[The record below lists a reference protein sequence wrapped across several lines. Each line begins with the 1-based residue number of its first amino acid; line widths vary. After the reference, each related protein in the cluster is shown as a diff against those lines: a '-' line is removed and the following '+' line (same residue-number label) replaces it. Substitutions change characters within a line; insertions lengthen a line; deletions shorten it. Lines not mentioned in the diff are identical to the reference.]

1 MEKGI
6 TIIICTYNGS
16 LRIPETIAHIAAQQ
30 FSKAIAWEVVF
41 ADNGSTDDSSTIAI
55 GEWNKYTTSASDF
68 RVVNE
73 STPGK
78 LYALQK
84 AISEARFE
92 YFIICDDDNWLDP
105 LYVEKMYDILESDPR
120 IGAVGG
126 QGIAAT
132 GGVPLPDWFE
142 QASSDYAVGK
152 QGVATGDITKRE
164 YLWGAG
170 MGSRTAL
177 YKKMYHHF
185 PSLLI
190 GQKGVA
196 LSVEDSEYSMRLI
209 LVGYKLYY
217 HSGLLFSHFITPNRL
232 TSGYRE
238 GLASSFVASNII
250 LEKYR
255 MAVRLQRKYDH
266 RPLRKFISTVGA
278 FFKSRWSASN
288 DKRAFYKSRLQ
299 YLLPSDNGHDPMIS
313 AIRKFKEE
321 NPVK

>member
-1 MEKGI
+1 MEKGV
-6 TIIICTYNGS
+6 TILICTYNGS
-16 LRIPETIAHIAAQQ
+16 LRIPETIAHIAAQR
-30 FSKAIAWEVVF
+30 FSKAIAWEVLFV
-41 ADNGSTDDSSTIAI
+41 DNASTDGSSTVAI
-55 GEWNKYTTSASDF
+55 GEWNKYTTAASAF
-68 RVVNE
+68 RVIHE

-84 AISEARFE
+84 AISEARYE

-105 LYVEKMYDILESDPR
+105 LYVERVYDILESDPR

-152 QGVATGDITKRE
+152 QGAASGDITKRE

-177 YKKMYHHF
+177 YKKMYHNF

-196 LSVEDSEYSMRLI
+196 LSVEDAEYSMRMI
-209 LVGYKLYY
+209 LAGYKLYY
-217 HSGLLFSHFITPNRL
+217 HSDLIFSHFITPNRL
-232 TSGYRE
+232 VPGYRE
-238 GLASSFVASNII
+238 GLANSFTASDIV

-255 MAVRLQRKYDH
+255 LAVRLQRKYDR
-266 RPLRKFISTVGA
+266 RPLRKFISLIGA
-278 FFKSRWSASN
+278 FFKSRWSTSN
-288 DKRAFYKSRLQ
+288 DKRVFYQSRLQ
-299 YLLPSDNGHDPMIS
+299 YLLPSDNGHDQMIS

>member
-6 TIIICTYNGS
+6 TILICTYNGS

-30 FSKAIAWEVVF
+30 FSKAVAWEVLFV
-41 ADNGSTDDSSTIAI
+41 DNASTDDSSTVAVA
-55 GEWNKYTTSASDF
+55 EWNKYTTSASDF
-68 RVVNE
+68 RVIHE

-84 AISEARFE
+84 AISEARYE
-92 YFIICDDDNWLDP
+92 YFIICDDDNWLDAR
-105 LYVEKMYDILESDPR
+105 YVEKMFDLLESDPR
-120 IGAVGG
+120 IGAAGG

-132 GGVPLPDWFE
+132 GGVPLPAWFE
-142 QASSDYAVGK
+142 QAATDYAVGK
-152 QGVATGDITKRE
+152 QGVASGDITQRE

-177 YKKMYHHF
+177 YQKMYDHF

-196 LSVEDSEYSMRLI
+196 LSVEDAEYSMRMI
-209 LVGYKLYY
+209 LAGYKLYY
-217 HSGLLFSHFITPNRL
+217 HSDLIFSHFITADRL
-232 TSGYRE
+232 VPGYKE
-238 GLASSFVASNII
+238 KLAGSFEASAVI

-255 MAVRLQRKYDH
+255 MALRLQRKYDH
-266 RPLRKFISTVGA
+266 RPFRKFIGAVGA
-278 FFKSRWSASN
+278 FFKSRWSSSQ
-288 DKRAFYKSRLQ
+288 DKRALYKSRLQ

>member
-6 TIIICTYNGS
+6 TILICTYNGS

-30 FSKAIAWEVVF
+30 FSKAIAWEVLFV
-41 ADNGSTDDSSTIAI
+41 DNASTDNSSSVAIA
-55 GEWNKYTTSASDF
+55 EWNKYTTAASDF

-84 AISEARFE
+84 AISAARFE

-105 LYVEKMYDILESDPR
+105 GYVEKMYDILESDPR

-126 QGIAAT
+126 QGKAAT

-142 QASSDYAVGK
+142 QASSDYAVGR
-152 QGVATGDITKRE
+152 QGAATGDITSRE

-177 YKKMYHHF
+177 YKRMYHNF

-209 LVGYKLYY
+209 LAGYKLYY
-217 HSGLLFSHFITPNRL
+217 HADLIFSHFITANRL
-232 TSGYRE
+232 EPGYKE
-238 GLASSFVASNII
+238 GLANSFIASAVI

-255 MAVRLQRKYDH
+255 MAVRLQKKYDH
-266 RPLRKFISTVGA
+266 RPLRKFIGAVGA
-278 FFKSRWSASN
+278 FFKSRWSASA
-288 DKRAFYKSRLQ
+288 DKRMLYKSRLQ
-299 YLLPSDNGHDPMIS
+299 YLLPADNGQDPMIS

-321 NPVK
+321 NPVN